1 MKILGI
7 EHIGIAVN
15 QIDERKDF
23 WEKVLGI
30 KLTGQENVES
40 ESVETAIFDSDSG
53 KIELLE
59 SKNPDSAIQKFI
71 NKSGEGIH
79 HICLKVD
86 DIESAIGELKIAGI
100 SVIYPVPKV
109 GAEGF
114 LVTFIHPKDTG
125 GVLVEL
131 AQEPR

>member
-15 QIDERKDF
+15 QINERKDF

-30 KLTGQENVES
+30 KLTGQENVRS
-40 ESVETAIFDSDSG
+40 ESVETAIFDSGKG

-71 NKSGEGIH
+71 DKSGEGIH

-86 DIESAIGELKIAGI
+86 DIDSAIDELKAAGI
-100 SVIYPVPKV
+100 SAIYPVPKV

-114 LVTFIHPKDTG
+114 LVTFIHPRDTG
-125 GVLVEL
+125 GILVEL
-131 AQEPR
+131 AQDPS

>member
-7 EHIGIAVN
+7 EHIGIAVQN
-15 QIDERKDF
+15 IETRAPF
-23 WEKVLGI
+23 WEQVLGIRATGREKVL
-30 KLTGQENVES
+30 S
-40 ESVETAIFDSDSG
+40 EGVETGIFDTSKG

-59 SKNPDSAIQKFI
+59 PILSDSTIQKYLD
-71 NKSGEGIH
+71 KYGEGIH
-79 HICLKVD
+79 HICLRVD
-86 DIESAIGELKIAGI
+86 DVVSAISELKEKGI
-100 SVIYPVPKV
+100 SVIYPTPKK

-131 AQEPR
+131 AQN

>member
-114 LVTFIHPKDTG
+114 LVTLIHPKDTG

>member
-53 KIELLE
+53 KIELLQ
-59 SKNPDSAIQKFI
+59 SKNSDSAIQKFI

-86 DIESAIGELKIAGI
+86 DIESAIGELKVAGI

>member
-53 KIELLE
+53 KIELLQ
-59 SKNPDSAIQKFI
+59 SKNSDSAIQKFI

-86 DIESAIGELKIAGI
+86 DIDSAIGELKAAGI
-100 SVIYPVPKV
+100 SAIYPVPKV

-131 AQEPR
+131 AQEPS

>member
-53 KIELLE
+53 KIELLQ
-59 SKNPDSAIQKFI
+59 SKNSDSAIQKFI
-71 NKSGEGIH
+71 DKSGEGIH

-86 DIESAIGELKIAGI
+86 DIDSAIGELKAAGI
-100 SVIYPVPKV
+100 SAIYPVPKV

-131 AQEPR
+131 AQEPS

>member
-1 MKILGI
+1 MKIIGI
-7 EHIGIAVN
+7 EHIGIAVKS
-15 QIDERKDF
+15 IDKRSPF
-23 WEKVLGI
+23 WEHVLGI
-30 KLTGQENVES
+30 KSTGREKVLDEG
-40 ESVETAIFDSDSG
+40 VETGIYDIGGG

-59 SKNPDSAIQKFI
+59 SVKSDSSIQKFLD
-71 NKSGEGIH
+71 KKGEGIH

-86 DIESAIGELKIAGI
+86 DIYTAISELKENGI
-100 SVIYPVPKV
+100 YVIYPTPKK

-131 AQEPR
+131 AQES

>member
-15 QIDERKDF
+15 KIDSSSPF
-23 WEKVLGI
+23 WEQVLGI
-30 KLTGQENVES
+30 QSTGREKVIE
-40 ESVETAIFDSDSG
+40 EGVETGIYDTGRG

-59 SKNPDSAIQKFI
+59 SVKSDSSIHKFLR
-71 NKSGEGIH
+71 NKGEGIH

-86 DIESAIGELKIAGI
+86 DIKNTISELSAKGI
-100 SVIYPVPKV
+100 SVIYPTPKK

-131 AQEPR
+131 AQKP

>member
-1 MKILGI
+1 MKKI
-7 EHIGIAVN
+7 EHIGIAVKS
-15 QIDERKDF
+15 IDKRSPF
-23 WEKVLGI
+23 WEHVLGI
-30 KLTGQENVES
+30 KSTGREKVLDEG
-40 ESVETAIFDSDSG
+40 VETGIYDIGGG

-59 SKNPDSAIQKFI
+59 SVKSGSAIQNFLDK
-71 NKSGEGIH
+71 KGEGIH

-86 DIESAIGELKIAGI
+86 DIYTAIAELKEKGI
-100 SVIYPVPKV
+100 YVIYPTPKK

-131 AQEPR
+131 AQES